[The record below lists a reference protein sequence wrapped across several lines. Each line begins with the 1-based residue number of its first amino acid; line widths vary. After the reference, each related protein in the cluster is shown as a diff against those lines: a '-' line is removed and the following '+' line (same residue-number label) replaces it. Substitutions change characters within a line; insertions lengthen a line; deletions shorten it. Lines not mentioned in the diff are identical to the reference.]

1 MRRLGLPGLRRP
13 FATLFLG
20 CILGGP
26 GLFAETASQPAQGVL
41 AEISTRCRAHELR
54 LVPAGSA
61 GLLLWREGG
70 SERGDSKKGCS
81 GERRAGWLEADGFR
95 PLPADFLGPGFAKGD
110 AGATTIG
117 DRVLLTWAENGV
129 IRASFLPAGG
139 SQPSPPF
146 TVSSEEPP
154 SQVAAPFPLARPD
167 GGFLVVYESD
177 FYSGRRRNA
186 VWRSFSSTAEP
197 TGETLP
203 AFADFISLRQPVAA
217 ATPGGRIVVAGP
229 GLGPVSEGY
238 FFQIWGPE
246 GDPLHEPQALDNKAT
261 VLGGT
266 VVTLGGATVGETTV
280 GETTVGE
287 TVIFT
292 WNIRA
297 AKGQEKAF
305 LRLYSSDGPP
315 RGPARELGP
324 ALGTPQLDQLPGGKA
339 LLAYLEPGPTGNR
352 IHLLEFEPASADT
365 VASRPGPETPLGVR
379 ELALDATGR
388 RLAWAEAE
396 RIVITRLP

>member
-1 MRRLGLPGLRRP
+1 MRRLGSRDLRRP
-13 FATLFLG
+13 FVPLLLG
-20 CILGGP
+20 LALGGQ
-26 GLFAETASQPAQGVL
+26 GLFAETAPAPAPAARADVLADVL
-41 AEISTRCRAHELR
+41 AEVATRCRAHELR

-61 GLLLWREGG
+61 SLLLWREGG

-81 GERRAGWLEADGFR
+81 GERRAGWIGADGFR

-110 AGATTIG
+110 AGATTQG
-117 DRVLLTWAENGV
+117 DRVLLTWAENGA

-146 TVSSEEPP
+146 TVSTEEPP

-186 VWRSFSSTAEP
+186 VWRTFSSSAEP

-203 AFADFISLRQPVAA
+203 AFADFISLRHPVAA
-217 ATPGGRIVVAGP
+217 GTADGRIVVAGP

-238 FFQIWGPE
+238 FFQVSGPE
-246 GDPLHEPQALDNKAT
+246 GDPLHEPLALDNKAT
-261 VLGGT
+261 VLGGD
-266 VVTLGGATVGETTV
+266 LATVGDV
-280 GETTVGE
+280 V
-287 TVIFT
+287 VFT

-305 LRLYSSDGPP
+305 LRLYTSDGQP

-324 ALGTPQLDQLPGGKA
+324 TVGTPRLASLSGSRA
-339 LLAYLEPGPTGNR
+339 LLVYLEPGPAGNR
-352 IHLLEFEPASADT
+352 VHLLDIEPAGAAAT
-365 VASRPGPETPLGVR
+365 SRPGPETPPGVR
-379 ELALDATGR
+379 ELALDAAGH